1 MKKGNTAKVV
11 PRFVSPGVALD
22 DAWRCLNDVA
32 VVNAGLR
39 QYRLYS
45 LMQSD
50 KDDDIIAAA
59 ASNKNVESKEEE
71 KNKSGSNNDGNEEVQ
86 KRKEL
91 YEHYQR
97 RRALLGIRDF
107 LSLFVPPLPKDSPA
121 VPHFSTCVA
130 SETSLERDCKFSGVE
145 LHQLRLRI
153 ASALQLR
160 VGSAAL
166 YVRAYA
172 RAKAV
177 VQEGWE
183 LDPMDQDQTSLEEG
197 TLDEDNEKGDKEMK
211 ESPTQI
217 SRKMTRLAYDN
228 ERDNLVRDVGVR
240 NECYEPAAFPS
251 QGYQLVGWHR
261 FATPPTSEEREK
273 FWLCPGKDPIET
285 IPSLRQIVTRHSDLH
300 FIVVSYH
307 NDELNL
313 ATYFLLVRSLPI
325 GADESFDDTMNNF
338 INSSAKERV
347 RFELRLSL
355 APGHSWSSLAKVAIQ
370 FVTVTFLG
378 GKKVDT
384 GAERNSRI
392 VFPGVLMSNVTKLN
406 HFGGSLRENT
416 SPTNYVA
423 VNAHMNKSAATSLL
437 LRSITVGTCS
447 IDYAVAVN
455 ADNAQGRVL
464 SVIRMVNV
472 DSQQSAIPSSYMP
485 SLESETVEEDTSLSA
500 DHEVEGASDV
510 SFWSKVFRFGI
521 PSKKPSVGGAS
532 GENQDELYSDE
543 IDIIYEILDGV
554 RVPAREE
561 NRTENKLVRLN
572 LTRADIER
580 FVIACECDLNAA
592 VARIIKSQTWRFATF
607 PIDQRL
613 CRVELDSLQFFQQ
626 GKDQQN
632 NPIFVFRNSL
642 PAHWAGNVRSTM
654 LMILHRLETFFSSSS
669 GLVKVTVIILTGRSS
684 KEIERANKK
693 SNRKKK
699 AATPSQ
705 EHPDESLADDG
716 GDEDDI
722 GSQAPEIDL
731 TTADYHIHSN
741 FQLVQQMYELL
752 SFHYPERLN
761 KALIVP
767 SKAFP
772 KRRIS
777 SFALLPITQTRVVVL
792 NTQADLKKY
801 VNESEL
807 QKLGLAV

>member
-1 MKKGNTAKVV
+1 M
-11 PRFVSPGVALD
+11 
-22 DAWRCLNDVA
+22 
-32 VVNAGLR
+32 NAFA
-39 QYRLYS
+39 YVFFFTCFPN
-45 LMQSD
+45 MQVY
-50 KDDDIIAAA
+50 A
-59 ASNKNVESKEEE
+59 N
-71 KNKSGSNNDGNEEVQ
+71 
-86 KRKEL
+86 
-91 YEHYQR
+91 
-97 RRALLGIRDF
+97 
-107 LSLFVPPLPKDSPA
+107 
-121 VPHFSTCVA
+121 
-130 SETSLERDCKFSGVE
+130 
-145 LHQLRLRI
+145 
-153 ASALQLR
+153 LQ
-160 VGSAAL
+160 
-166 YVRAYA
+166 
-172 RAKAV
+172 
-177 VQEGWE
+177 
-183 LDPMDQDQTSLEEG
+183 
-197 TLDEDNEKGDKEMK
+197 
-211 ESPTQI
+211 
-217 SRKMTRLAYDN
+217 
-228 ERDNLVRDVGVR
+228 
-240 NECYEPAAFPS
+240 
-251 QGYQLVGWHR
+251 
-261 FATPPTSEEREK
+261 
-273 FWLCPGKDPIET
+273 
-285 IPSLRQIVTRHSDLH
+285 
-300 FIVVSYH
+300 
-307 NDELNL
+307 
-313 ATYFLLVRSLPI
+313 
-325 GADESFDDTMNNF
+325 MNNF
-338 INSSAKERV
+338 INSSAKERNK

-423 VNAHMNKSAATSLL
+423 VNAHMNKSTATSLL

-485 SLESETVEEDTSLSA
+485 SLESETVEDDTSLSA

-554 RVPAREE
+554 RVPAREG

-592 VARIIKSQTWRFATF
+592 VARIIKSQAWRFATF

-777 SFALLPITQTRVVVL
+777 SFALSPITQTRVVVL